1 MLLSK
6 LKRLTTLNYA
16 AALLPAAM
24 LLASCSHETDDAVQQ
39 IKSINVPL
47 IILHAED
54 VTGHAISSGS
64 VTSDKR
70 ISIASRLSGYI
81 GNIAVREGDHVK
93 QGATL
98 FRVDPVDVLQ
108 TVNQARAELRDART
122 DLQRYQSLLKEKAIS
137 RHQFGK
143 VQLRYTVAKSKLAQ
157 AENQLQYAEVK
168 APVDGIVVRKLLNTG
183 DLASPGATVLV
194 LENAQQLSVE
204 THISERFIATI
215 HEGDEASV
223 ELASLR
229 QPLKA
234 VIRRVVSAADPLTHQ
249 FLVKLSLPQMPE
261 ILPGMFA
268 EVRFAIGSHAALL
281 LPAAAIVQRHGL
293 HGVYVADADNILH
306 YRLIRPGREINGRI
320 EALAGLKDGDRI
332 AAEIHPGMVSG
343 MQASGS

>member
-6 LKRLTTLNYA
+6 LNSIAVLMVTT
-16 AALLPAAM
+16 ALLAA
-24 LLASCSHETDDAVQQ
+24 CSHEPEGSAPHVAV
-39 IKSINVPL
+39 INVPL
-47 IILHAED
+47 ITLQAED
-54 VTGHAISSGS
+54 VSEHTISSGS

-81 GNIAVREGDHVK
+81 LNIAVREGDHVK
-93 QGATL
+93 QGDAL
-98 FRVDPVDVLQ
+98 FRVDPVDVMQ
-108 TVNQARAELRDART
+108 TVNQARADLRDAET
-122 DLQRYQSLLKEKAIS
+122 DRARYKALLKENAVS
-137 RHQFGK
+137 RQQFDK

-168 APVDGIVVRKLLNTG
+168 APVDGTVVKKLLNTG
-183 DLASPGATVLV
+183 DLASPGATVLI

-204 THISERFIATI
+204 THISERFIAAI

-234 VIRRVVSAADPLTHQ
+234 VIRQVVPAADPLTHQ

-261 ILPGMFA
+261 VLPGMFA
-268 EVRFAIGSHAALL
+268 EVRFAIGSRKALL
-281 LPAAAIVQRHGL
+281 LPASAIVHRHGL

-306 YRLIRPGREINGRI
+306 YRLVRPGRKIDGRI
-320 EALAGLKDGDRI
+320 EALAGLNAGDRI
-332 AAEIHPGMVSG
+332 AVEIRPDMVSG
-343 MQASGS
+343 MKAFGS